1 MLNSGCLIV
10 YLFIYFW
17 QLLYLFVI
25 GLFVNGLSA
34 FTGFHSYVCI
44 LVMLFDFAGKPRP
57 EHGIEASGPTSAVPG
72 KES

>member
-17 QLLYLFVI
+17 QLLD
-25 GLFVNGLSA
+25 LFVNGLSA